1 MSAVSKRIHEDWKL
15 AQREIARLRVENAR
29 LTHECHLA
37 YLEGLDQGR
46 AEAEAMS
53 EAS

>member
-1 MSAVSKRIHEDWKL
+1 MSAVSKRVYEDWQR

-29 LTHECHLA
+29 LAHECHLA

-46 AEAEAMS
+46 AEAEAM
-53 EAS
+53 EAAS